1 MGFAIDTGK
10 FTLHIVT
17 LFTMVSPLYCVIFQN
32 TFLKILRGNLGK
44 RQGKDWHLVSMQFN
58 DFILQHLF

>member
-32 TFLKILRGNLGK
+32 TFLKILRGKGK

-58 DFILQHLF
+58 AFILQHLF

>member
-1 MGFAIDTGK
+1 MVFAIDTGK

-32 TFLKILRGNLGK
+32 TFLKILRGKGN
-44 RQGKDWHLVSMQFN
+44 RQGKD
-58 DFILQHLF
+58 